1 MRYNHSQLRYA
12 LILIL
17 GLTTFSIPSWAGERD
32 KIIEAL
38 ARLQPS
44 VGALY
49 AQEENGDM
57 KFLCSATAVGRHE
70 KSTIILSANHCL
82 RKGVSYLV
90 NFGDNKLRSVRVWK
104 IPHYE
109 VDKEKFPRRYNEPE
123 TDMALFLM
131 AGSDI
136 PIVPLA
142 NGEAQVTGARVV
154 MVGFPLGVAK
164 IAYEGIIAGKFD
176 RLGADFYGYL
186 LLQIFGAPG
195 SSGSAVVSVDTGN
208 VVGILVAAKVNPGL
222 PVIFATPIQYQ
233 DHLIQVAPDKVK

>member
-1 MRYNHSQLRYA
+1 MRNVYSRFGYVILSF
-12 LILIL
+12 LISTSSL
-17 GLTTFSIPSWAGERD
+17 AGERD

-38 ARLQPS
+38 AKLQPS

-57 KFLCSATAVGRHE
+57 KFLCSATAVGRNE
-70 KSTIILSANHCL
+70 KDTIILSANHCL
-82 RKGVSYLV
+82 RKGVSYLI
-90 NFGDNKLRSVRVWK
+90 NFGDNKLRTIRVWK

-131 AGSDI
+131 PGDDI

-142 NGEAQVTGARVV
+142 NGESPVPGARVI
-154 MVGFPLGVAK
+154 MVGYPLGVAK
-164 IAYEGIIAGKFD
+164 IAYEGIVAGKFD

-195 SSGSAVVSVDTGN
+195 SSGSSVINVDTGN
-208 VVGILVAAKVNPGL
+208 VVGILVAAKLNPGL

-233 DHLIQVAPDKVK
+233 EHLMHVIQVKVK